1 MVAEIFY
8 LLIVDINIIAH
19 KDIMGVIFGMSMDAS
34 SLIKVVDIVRSD
46 MKGLSEQD
54 KKLYRLYLIINA
66 LDIEMMKESVKHFE
80 K

>member
-1 MVAEIFY
+1 MVTEIY
-8 LLIVDINIIAH
+8 LYSLDFNNLAH
-19 KDIMGVIFGMSMDAS
+19 KDVMAVVFGMAMDAS